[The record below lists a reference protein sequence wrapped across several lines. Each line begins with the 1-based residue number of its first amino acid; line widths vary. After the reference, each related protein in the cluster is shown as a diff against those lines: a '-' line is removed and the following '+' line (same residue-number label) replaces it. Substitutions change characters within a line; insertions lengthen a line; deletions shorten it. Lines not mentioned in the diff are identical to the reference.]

1 MSTARPSLIAAL
13 FVLAACAQAPAPNK
27 ALRSDLAQLRLGTSD
42 NDRGVEVAVN
52 RYLEAV
58 FVVGSTEGSLDGPSK
73 GGSDGFLRRYRR
85 DGSLVWRVQFGSPY
99 GDYAGGVATDR
110 VGNVYV
116 ANTAETPYSPSRAVL
131 GKYSQKGN
139 RLWTRTLGM
148 SDSENTEI
156 NGIVTDEAGNVY
168 VAVNTFTQFLVRKYS
183 SSGAVLWTR
192 SEGTWAVKTQVEAMT
207 TDGDGNLYMG
217 VGEYDDELF
226 SSTVVKY
233 SGDGTLLWGKAVGNN
248 RGVTDLR
255 VVGGA
260 LYAAGYKTYF
270 EDTVPTDAYAAKF
283 SLDGS
288 VLWDKTFGTSAWDR
302 GTGVTADGSGNA
314 YITGYTTGALVGGS
328 AGGAD
333 GFVRKYGP
341 SGSVIWTKQFGSDA
355 FDYPEDLVAYNSGEL
370 YLTGITY
377 GKLGPAH
384 RGGTD
389 AFLRRLD
396 GSGRVV
402 WTD

>member
-1 MSTARPSLIAAL
+1 M
-13 FVLAACAQAPAPNK
+13 
-27 ALRSDLAQLRLGTSD
+27 
-42 NDRGVEVAVN
+42 
-52 RYLEAV
+52 
-58 FVVGSTEGSLDGPSK
+58 
-73 GGSDGFLRRYRR
+73 
-85 DGSLVWRVQFGSPY
+85 
-99 GDYAGGVATDR
+99 
-110 VGNVYV
+110 
-116 ANTAETPYSPSRAVL
+116 
-131 GKYSQKGN
+131 
-139 RLWTRTLGM
+139 
-148 SDSENTEI
+148 
-156 NGIVTDEAGNVY
+156 
-168 VAVNTFTQFLVRKYS
+168 
-183 SSGAVLWTR
+183 
-192 SEGTWAVKTQVEAMT
+192 
-207 TDGDGNLYMG
+207 
-217 VGEYDDELF
+217 
-226 SSTVVKY
+226 
-233 SGDGTLLWGKAVGNN
+233 
-248 RGVTDLR
+248 
-255 VVGGA
+255 
-260 LYAAGYKTYF
+260 
-270 EDTVPTDAYAAKF
+270 
-283 SLDGS
+283 
-288 VLWDKTFGTSAWDR
+288 LWDKTFGTSAWDR